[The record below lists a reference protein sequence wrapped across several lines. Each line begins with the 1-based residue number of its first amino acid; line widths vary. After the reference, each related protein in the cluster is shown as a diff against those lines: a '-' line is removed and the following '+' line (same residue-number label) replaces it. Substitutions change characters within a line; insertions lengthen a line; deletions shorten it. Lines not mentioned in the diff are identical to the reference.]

1 LLSFSVKMTVSPP
14 GYQAPADKRDRK
26 ERTRH
31 ALATLGGSVLS
42 AGMTTLV
49 AAFALYW
56 GQVQFFNAVRARPGR
71 LRGLS
76 VSHSKSVSMAPLC
89 GRIWGPAVQ
98 NGGVR
103 PRRAGNTGKMLVH
116 VGPQPAR
123 L

>member
-1 LLSFSVKMTVSPP
+1 MTVSPP

-71 LRGLS
+71 LRALS
-76 VSHSKSVSMAPLC
+76 VPHRKSVPYGAFV
-89 GRIWGPAVQ
+89 WA
-98 NGGVR
+98 
-103 PRRAGNTGKMLVH
+103 RRAPNIPKRRS
-116 VGPQPAR
+116 PAR
-123 L
+123 AVRDLPLLHHRFR